1 MLINQ
6 LIFRFYEKKK
16 SENHIRNT
24 VILFI
29 ETTEK
34 RHLFERMRVM
44 PFGVEINKIGMKN
57 LI

>member
-1 MLINQ
+1 M
-6 LIFRFYEKKK
+6 KK

-57 LI
+57 PIRRFFLE